1 MESFIETRS
10 RNAIIKR
17 MIELGLIADRSEVM
31 PSRKKRSK
39 KSVPENSD
47 GEASEQS
54 DDDSDQNS
62 DSEMPSRPVK
72 IKIKRITTKKSKETK
87 KAPDTRKVPKI
98 ILDVA
103 NVLKIM
109 AELDENDKAN
119 LEWIQESL
127 NDAAEDMEEPSDDP
141 EDGVPL
147 VPFTAQ
153 QRDSF
158 ENDMFQ
164 ELLKALGFQEPV
176 KEMVI
181 SNSIYY
187 IFGYFKWSFNICRKH
202 IGESR

>member
-1 MESFIETRS
+1 MLQ
-10 RNAIIKR
+10 
-17 MIELGLIADRSEVM
+17 LGLIADRSEVM

-54 DDDSDQNS
+54 DDDSDQSENS
-62 DSEMPSRPVK
+62 DSEMSSRPVK

-87 KAPDTRKVPKI
+87 KAPDARKVPKI
-98 ILDVA
+98 TLDVA
-103 NVLKIM
+103 NFQKIM

-158 ENDMFQ
+158 ENDKFK

-181 SNSIYY
+181 SN
-187 IFGYFKWSFNICRKH
+187 
-202 IGESR
+202 